1 MSTVKKL
8 PVSEV
13 FYSIQGEGQTM
24 GIPAVFL
31 RLGGCNILCQSESW
45 ICDTIEVWRKSKALP
60 FEEVLG
66 EEYEKL
72 LLNHK
77 VHLVVTGGE
86 PLIHQRM
93 IVEFFNY
100 FFEKHR
106 VYPIIEVETN
116 ATIEPS
122 EDLIGWVDYW
132 NVSPK
137 LSNAGAQ
144 NTKQVR
150 INPKA
155 LNLFKSKF
163 ASTIFKFV
171 IEKESDFDEVIED
184 YGHHISM
191 DQVVLM
197 PAGSSQEELLRTRLL
212 VAELCRKNQLRYSER
227 LHVVIWNQ
235 KTGV

>member
-66 EEYEKL
+66 EEYEYL

-86 PLIHQRM
+86 PLIHQKM

-100 FFEKHR
+100 FVEKHR
-106 VYPIIEVETN
+106 VYPIIEIETN

-122 EDLIGWVDYW
+122 EDILGWVDYW

-171 IEKESDFDEVIED
+171 IEKESDFDEVIDD

>member
-1 MSTVKKL
+1 MEKKLKL

-86 PLIHQRM
+86 PLIHQKI
-93 IVEFFNY
+93 IVEFLKY
-100 FFEKHR
+100 FHQKHKK
-106 VYPIIEVETN
+106 YPIIEVETN
-116 ATIEPS
+116 GTIIPN
-122 EDLIGWVDYW
+122 EDMLGWVDYW

-144 NTKQVR
+144 NTKEVR

-155 LNLFKSKF
+155 LSSFQSKF
-163 ASTIFKFV
+163 SNTIFKFV
-171 IEKESDFDEVIED
+171 IEKESDFDEVIDD

-212 VAELCRKNQLRYSER
+212 VAELCRKHQIRYSER

>member
-60 FEEVLG
+60 FEQVLG
-66 EEYEKL
+66 EELEQL
-72 LLNHK
+72 LVSQK

-86 PLIHQRM
+86 PLIHQKM
-93 IVEFFNY
+93 IVEFFKY
-100 FFEKHR
+100 LFYKHKG
-106 VYPIIEVETN
+106 YAIIEIETN
-116 ATIEPS
+116 GTIIPS
-122 EDLIGWVDYW
+122 EDMLGWVDYW

-144 NTKQVR
+144 NTKEVR
-150 INPKA
+150 INPNA
-155 LNLFKSKF
+155 LNLFKNKF

-171 IEKESDFDEVIED
+171 IEKESDFDEVIDD